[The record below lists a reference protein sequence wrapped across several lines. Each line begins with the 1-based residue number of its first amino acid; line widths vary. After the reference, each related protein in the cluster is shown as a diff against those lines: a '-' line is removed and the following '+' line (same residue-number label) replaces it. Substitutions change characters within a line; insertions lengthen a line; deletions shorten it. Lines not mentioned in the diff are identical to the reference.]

1 MPWLVVVRAILTLPD
16 GWPARRLDR
25 WEMQRLLL
33 KGKLK
38 GKLKAKVQLLA
49 ENAEVLR
56 AEEDNGNGSGV
67 QDLIDLILQRVPY
80 IEVWFMNFI
89 LSYNCIS

>member
-1 MPWLVVVRAILTLPD
+1 M
-16 GWPARRLDR
+16 
-25 WEMQRLLL
+25 
-33 KGKLK
+33 
-38 GKLKAKVQLLA
+38 QLLA

>member
-1 MPWLVVVRAILTLPD
+1 MTLPD

-25 WEMQRLLL
+25 LEMQRLLV
-33 KGKLK
+33 KGKS
-38 GKLKAKVQLLA
+38 KAKVQLLA

-67 QDLIDLILQRVPY
+67 QNLILQRVPY

>member
-1 MPWLVVVRAILTLPD
+1 MTLPD

-33 KGKLK
+33 KGKP
-38 GKLKAKVQLLA
+38 KAKVQRLA

-80 IEVWFMNFI
+80 IEVWFMNFVI
-89 LSYNCIS
+89 SYNCIS